1 MLDIKKENTKCFA
14 AVMQSI
20 EALHKA
26 ETEVENEKVLF
37 AKFTDFLTKNADEIG
52 KFHAVENEIVDFLQ
66 KFSFTG
72 KIDFTPVRDKL
83 SPLSPLRQKLMEMGS
98 EAKKITGLP
107 DRYNCHKAMEVCKQL
122 TMFCLNEM
130 KSTDYDKVTVALDKN
145 IPKLQSIQKEFE
157 KENQILADIKNLLQQ
172 HATVLNKFSAYKD
185 ELKQFIASFPN
196 NRDSDLK
203 TVQSHLTILSGIYD
217 KIKDIDKTLTQV
229 KKYADRYTKNAVV
242 QQTEN
247 LISSAYSQMKFSD
260 TSRID
265 TELKKAA
272 ANLKS
277 VINAFDK
284 ENKDTT
290 TLRDNFKKHA
300 YNIWKEDSDQLVSE
314 LDNIIKQDTRKTGFL
329 LQSFHSKI
337 QTAESKKTQNIENI
351 KRNYRW
357 LQRKCYAADL
367 NKLIT
372 NKYIAFSNFELQ
384 IENIRKGR
392 GLFTKLIEFIFYN

>member
-1 MLDIKKENTKCFA
+1 MLDIKKENTKYFA
-14 AVMQSI
+14 AVIQSV

-37 AKFTDFLTKNADEIG
+37 TKIADFLTKNADEIG

-66 KFSFTG
+66 NFSFTG

-83 SPLSPLRQKLMEMGS
+83 LPLSPLRQKLMEMGN
-98 EAKKITGLP
+98 EAKKLAGLP

-130 KSTDYDKVTVALDKN
+130 KSVDYDKVTVALNKN

-172 HATVLNKFSAYKD
+172 HNTVVNKFSAYKA
-185 ELKQFIASFPN
+185 ELQQFISSFPN

-203 TVQSHLTILSGIYD
+203 TVENHLIVLSGICD
-217 KIKDIDKTLTQV
+217 KTKDINRTLTQI
-229 KKYADRYTKNAVV
+229 KNYADRHNKNAVA

-247 LISSAYSQMKFSD
+247 LLSSAYSQMKFSD

-265 TELKKAA
+265 AELKKAT

-277 VINAFDK
+277 VINSFGK

-290 TLRDNFKKHA
+290 ALCDSLKKHA
-300 YNIWKEDSDQLVSE
+300 YNIWKEDSNQLAFE
-314 LDNIIKQDTRKTGFL
+314 LDNVIKQDTRKTDFV
-329 LQSFHSKI
+329 LQSFHNKI
-337 QTAESKKTQNIENI
+337 QTAEGKKVQDIENI
-351 KRNYRW
+351 KRQYKW
-357 LQRKCYAADL
+357 LQRKRYADDL
-367 NKLIT
+367 SKLIT
-372 NKYIAFSNFELQ
+372 NKYITFLNFKSQ

-392 GLFTKLIEFIFYN
+392 GLFTKLIELIFYN